1 MLNLH
6 PLECAIKDYD
16 HISDLLLT
24 NYWVTTGCKYI
35 VSKLRSAVFPKS
47 LEKIGCEAFYH
58 NEPMRRIEFNSMVSI
73 DEAAFAGHSIFQ
85 SVKKPKELVIS
96 ENVFEQNTSLDK
108 FGFWD

>member
-6 PLECAIKDYD
+6 PLECANKDYD

-58 NEPMRRIEFNSMVSI
+58 NESMRRIEFNSMVSI
-73 DEAAFAGHSIFQ
+73 DEAAFAGHPIFQ
-85 SVKKPKELVIS
+85 PKCKETEGVGY
-96 ENVFEQNTSLDK
+96 
-108 FGFWD
+108 FGKCIWAKYIFG